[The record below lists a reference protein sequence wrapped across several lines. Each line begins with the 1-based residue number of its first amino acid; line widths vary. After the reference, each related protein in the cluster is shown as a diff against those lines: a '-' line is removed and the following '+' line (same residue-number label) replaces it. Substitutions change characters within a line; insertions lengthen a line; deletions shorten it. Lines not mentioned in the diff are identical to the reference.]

1 MLAHGFT
8 VEQMMALLRANLA
21 TVADGRKIEVA
32 VLRITEAGRKLLNE
46 AHP

>member
-1 MLAHGFT
+1 VSTEL
-8 VEQMMALLRANLA
+8 EQRDLKKSA
-21 TVADGRKIEVA
+21 TVTAKRMVAGGRKIEVA